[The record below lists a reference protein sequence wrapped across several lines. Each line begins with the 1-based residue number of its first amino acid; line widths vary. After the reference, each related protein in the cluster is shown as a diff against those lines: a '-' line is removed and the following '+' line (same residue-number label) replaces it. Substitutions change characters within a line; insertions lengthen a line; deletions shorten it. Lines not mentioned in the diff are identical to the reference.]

1 MSRFSELTRIEA
13 AIKNKSAKE
22 LEWSLW
28 YCRMRQKLPTALP
41 AHVKYWSGVEALVKE
56 AIAPPLRRRFIRHGR
71 RSRIAVWDW
80 GQSRV
85 SRRSRNRSAA
95 IFAARLARLVT
106 SL

>member
-28 YCRMRQKLPTALP
+28 YCRMRQKLPTALA

-56 AIAPPLRRRFIRHGR
+56 AIAPPAAAKVYP
-71 RSRIAVWDW
+71 SRKKKP
-80 GQSRV
+80 
-85 SRRSRNRSAA
+85 NRGLGMGPVEREPEAGES
-95 IFAARLARLVT
+95 
-106 SL
+106 